1 MKDKWD
7 IHTKGV
13 RQGRMEW
20 EIGIDMYT
28 IDTTYKIND

>member
-13 RQGRMEW
+13 RQGGMKW
-20 EIGIDMYT
+20 EIGIDIYT
-28 IDTTYKIND
+28 IDTMYKINN